1 MIRNTCKETFYDIN
15 RTKSITGI
23 RFEDSNYK
31 AGFPQVILGFTPI
44 TKAFAEA
51 SVLKTSYPYFN
62 SKLVF
67 CTLASLHALFFFSK
81 KPVSP

>member
-1 MIRNTCKETFYDIN
+1 MIIRNTCKETFYDVN

-23 RFEDSNYK
+23 GFEDK

-67 CTLASLHALFFFSK
+67 CTLASLHALFSFSK